1 MNAGRFGSGEVE
13 GRRLC
18 HRVAEG
24 PLLGGPRC
32 RGAPLAGLLHHFI
45 TLWPG
50 CRCAGR

>member
-24 PLLGGPRC
+24 HYWAD
-32 RGAPLAGLLHHFI
+32 RGAEVPH
-45 TLWPG
+45 
-50 CRCAGR
+50 